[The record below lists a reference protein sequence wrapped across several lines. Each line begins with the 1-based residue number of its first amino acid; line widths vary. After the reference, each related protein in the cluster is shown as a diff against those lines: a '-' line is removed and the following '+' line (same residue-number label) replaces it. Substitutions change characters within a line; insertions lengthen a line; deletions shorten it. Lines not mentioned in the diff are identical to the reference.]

1 MSIDGITDQY
11 RAILKDLGIEA
22 KNVERIVA
30 EMEDYY
36 FTGLEAYKLTGGD
49 ADPDKIKAY
58 FSDHVEVLQG
68 KIKDYWRFHNYKRDI
83 NKTYQETKDWREVF
97 STTVYSDQIE
107 SQEAFI
113 DYVEETYKTKV
124 KDTKHLQELTGITKI
139 YEGDSSDPEVNALAE
154 LEDTL
159 INSRISK
166 YHRDLETALTGG
178 ATYNELLTIDPKD
191 YGLPEKW
198 DSPLGA
204 DQHGSIL
211 WVISSVFLLEGTPLG
226 LFLLPDLRSVAHEIQ
241 APYSIV
247 MESYKMINGWK

>member
-1 MSIDGITDQY
+1 MSIDGITDYY
-11 RAILKDLGIEA
+11 RTILKDLGIEA
-22 KNVERIVA
+22 ENVERIVA

-58 FSDHVEVLQG
+58 FSDHVEVLKG
-68 KIKDYWRFHNYKRDI
+68 KIKDYYRFYNYKKDI
-83 NKTYQETKDWREVF
+83 NNTYQETKDWREVF
-97 STTVYSDQIE
+97 STTVYSNVIE

-124 KDTKHLQELTGITKI
+124 KDAEHLRELTGITKI

-198 DSPLGA
+198 DSPLGT
-204 DQHGSIL
+204 DQHSSIL
-211 WVISSVFLLEGTPLG
+211 WVISSVFILDGTPLG